1 VGDLVDVVG
10 VGPRGLD
17 VALVFH
23 ESVDFNFSVVKNFGV
38 QLVNGLPEFRLDD
51 TGTKA
56 GISGF
61 SSGSRR
67 ILSLNNNLQMVVDGI
82 QGIQDF
88 GGLTCIGCGIDS
100 GASNINT
107 NGRVGATKLMFVVIG
122 DYNNLPPVTQ
132 IAHLMGSLETA
143 QFRRHVIFA
152 IGVDIYVNLAYVQQ
166 IATPLPNRQT
176 AFYEEDFLSLG
187 NLVDL
192 ILNQL
197 HPLNVNTVD
206 ITLPDGGHPVTLV
219 DPTGHWSVQDWAM
232 LPGENVF
239 TAHIETLYGPK
250 TETLTLIGKYP
261 CNAACGDVNGD
272 LAIDLR
278 DIAAFQRCF
287 GHAQYIDEE
296 CACADLNGDI
306 AISFDDWSALLSAW
320 ESPTENHPPNCV
332 FP

>member
-1 VGDLVDVVG
+1 
-10 VGPRGLD
+10 
-17 VALVFH
+17 
-23 ESVDFNFSVVKNFGV
+23 
-38 QLVNGLPEFRLDD
+38 
-51 TGTKA
+51 
-56 GISGF
+56 
-61 SSGSRR
+61 
-67 ILSLNNNLQMVVDGI
+67 
-82 QGIQDF
+82 
-88 GGLTCIGCGIDS
+88 
-100 GASNINT
+100 
-107 NGRVGATKLMFVVIG
+107 
-122 DYNNLPPVTQ
+122 
-132 IAHLMGSLETA
+132 
-143 QFRRHVIFA
+143 
-152 IGVDIYVNLAYVQQ
+152 
-166 IATPLPNRQT
+166 
-176 AFYEEDFLSLG
+176 
-187 NLVDL
+187 
-192 ILNQL
+192 
-197 HPLNVNTVD
+197 
-206 ITLPDGGHPVTLV
+206 
-219 DPTGHWSVQDWAM
+219 M